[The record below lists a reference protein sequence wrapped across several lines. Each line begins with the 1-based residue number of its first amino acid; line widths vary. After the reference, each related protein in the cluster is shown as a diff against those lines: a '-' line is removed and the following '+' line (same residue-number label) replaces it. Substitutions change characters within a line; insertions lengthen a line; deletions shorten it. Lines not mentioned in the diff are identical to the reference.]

1 MVKIEQFV
9 WKGEWG
15 DPRYLANLWNE
26 SVLCILC
33 FFFLIGRAQQVG
45 LVGKRVGSSILGY
58 LGYFRVYTIF
68 QVSRNKEF
76 TQNVSYTRQI
86 G

>member
-33 FFFLIGRAQQVG
+33 FFCLIGSAQQVG
-45 LVGKRVGSSILGY
+45 LVGKRAGSSISGY
-58 LGYFRVYTIF
+58 LRYFQVHPIF
-68 QVSRNKEF
+68 QVSWNIEF
-76 TQNVSYTRQI
+76 TQNVSYTRNL
-86 G
+86 